1 MARDHSADQ
10 VKFKEDLTNIA
21 KTTLSSKLLTQDKQH
36 FAELAV
42 EAVLRLRGSTNLNYI
57 QVIKK
62 LGGSIKDS
70 FLCDG
75 LILEKEISIGCKRSL
90 KNCRVL
96 ASNTPM
102 DYDKIKIYGTRVRVE
117 SLEKVQEVSEA
128 EKMKMKEKVERIA
141 AYKPNVYINRQ
152 LIYDYPEQLLV
163 EKGIMVIEHA
173 DFEGIERISAALGAE
188 IVSTFDSPERS
199 EEVLGTCDSIEEML
213 IGEDKVIKFSGC
225 KRNEACTIVLRGS
238 SQHILDEAER
248 SLHDALCVLV
258 QTVKNKRVIYGG
270 GNSELQ
276 MALACES
283 LAKTVKGKEALAIE
297 AYAKALRQLPIT
309 IAQNAGFD
317 ANELIHDL

>member
-1 MARDHSADQ
+1 MKLHPQTIIHGWRMARDAARAKLVSIARDNSTNHD
-10 VKFKEDLTNIA
+10 KFKEDLINIA

-42 EAVLRLRGSTNLNYI
+42 ESVLRLKGSTNLSYI

-62 LGGSIKDS
+62 LGGSIKES

-90 KNCRVL
+90 KNCRIL

-117 SLEKVQEVSEA
+117 TLQQVQDVSEA
-128 EKMKMKEKVERIA
+128 EKMKMKEKVDKIA

-188 IVSTFDSPERS
+188 ILSTFDSPERS
-199 EEVLGTCDSIEEML
+199 EEVLGTCDSIEEIL

-258 QTVKNKRVIYGG
+258 QTVKNKQVIYGG
-270 GNSELQ
+270 GNAELH
-276 MALACES
+276 MALACEA
-283 LAKTVKGKEALAIE
+283 LAKTIKGK
-297 AYAKALRQLPIT
+297 
-309 IAQNAGFD
+309 
-317 ANELIHDL
+317 